1 MNATAICVARGLRS
15 LLLASRETAI
25 RRTVNPTK
33 HPRVLGLISSY
44 SKVCW
49 CPGTGGE
56 VALLEPSLS
65 VYTHIHTYIH
75 TYIRT
80 YIYIYTCIHTYIHVY
95 HMPKSYPFYVL
106 RRLNYAFSCAGGG
119 TRVGL
124 ERPWQL
130 RLRRSAGRSRRH
142 MGVRRVQSALFRV
155 PVRVLQ
161 GRRKKPQNA
170 CQITPHKP

>member
-65 VYTHIHTYIH
+65 VYAHIHTYIH
-75 TYIRT
+75 TYI
-80 YIYIYTCIHTYIHVY
+80 YIHTCIHTYIHTCISYAQVLSILCLKA
-95 HMPKSYPFYVL
+95 PKLCFFV
-106 RRLNYAFSCAGGG
+106 RRGG

-142 MGVRRVQSALFRV
+142 MGVRRVQSALFRGFYKGV
-155 PVRVLQ
+155 V
-161 GRRKKPQNA
+161 QNPRMPA
-170 CQITPHKP
+170 K

>member
-80 YIYIYTCIHTYIHVY
+80 YMYIYTCIHTYIHTCISYAQVLSILCLKA
-95 HMPKSYPFYVL
+95 PKLCF
-106 RRLNYAFSCAGGG
+106 F
-119 TRVGL
+119 
-124 ERPWQL
+124 
-130 RLRRSAGRSRRH
+130 
-142 MGVRRVQSALFRV
+142 VRRGGDSGRLGKALAAAVAAVCRAKQAPHGGSQSSECL
-155 PVRVLQ
+155 
-161 GRRKKPQNA
+161 
-170 CQITPHKP
+170 I

>member
-65 VYTHIHTYIH
+65 VYAHIHTYIH
-75 TYIRT
+75 TYIH
-80 YIYIYTCIHTYIHVY
+80 TCIHTYIHVY

-106 RRLNYAFSCAGGG
+106 RRLNYAFSCAGGDSG
-119 TRVGL
+119 
-124 ERPWQL
+124 
-130 RLRRSAGRSRRH
+130 RLGKALAAAVAAVCRAKQAPHGGS
-142 MGVRRVQSALFRV
+142 QSSECL
-155 PVRVLQ
+155 
-161 GRRKKPQNA
+161 
-170 CQITPHKP
+170 I